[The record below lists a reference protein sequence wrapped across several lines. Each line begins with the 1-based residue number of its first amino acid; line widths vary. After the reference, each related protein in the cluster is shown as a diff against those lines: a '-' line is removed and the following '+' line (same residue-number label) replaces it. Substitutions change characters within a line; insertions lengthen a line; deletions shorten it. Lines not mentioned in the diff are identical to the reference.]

1 MPDGICLCV
10 ILGTDTKVFGKLA
23 ASEAIGSLMGL
34 QKNCKAIKCVSL
46 TFISW
51 SVEFPLAKLG
61 IKQTSSAKMFTS
73 S

>member
-1 MPDGICLCV
+1 MGLVCV
-10 ILGTDTKVFGKLA
+10 ILGTDINVSGNLT

-34 QKNCKAIKCVSL
+34 QKKYYKAVRCVSL

-61 IKQTSSAKMFTS
+61 IKQTNSPEMFTS